1 MKFEQEIRGHIDTI
15 NKEMGEIERKMGEIK
30 TDVGWLKKFFWTVAI
45 SSIGALITELI
56 SLTLK
61 K

>member
-1 MKFEQEIRGHIDTI
+1 MTFEREVRGHIDTI

-30 TDVGWLKKFFWTVAI
+30 TDVSWLKKFFWAVAI

-56 SLTLK
+56 TLLSRK
-61 K
+61 